1 MNRWLLLPAGLALGI
16 ALQGLWSASVVG
28 LLLCWALLAGVCAWR
43 ASRRWR
49 WVLCLACLC
58 GLWGSFW
65 GNWRAPAASA
75 GDISRLAPAPKLG
88 VSGRISTDLELLGAE
103 RWRVRVDQ
111 LQLTDRAKTPLAGST
126 LVYFQQT
133 APVVYRIG
141 DRVEIRGRLTAVPAA
156 MNFGAFSYRDYL
168 ARQQIF
174 SLIFAQ
180 TLRLEQAATGSWLPA
195 RHLQSLRLDLVRRL
209 ESHLPLG
216 SARILASLIVGE
228 QAAPVPKELK
238 AVFQAVGL
246 QHVLAVSGFQVQL
259 VVLSLLGLCL
269 ALRLPRSLCFGV
281 ALLGL
286 WGFVGL
292 TGGPPSVLRAACVA
306 SLGLLGFLRFR
317 QADPL
322 WALALGGSALL
333 LWQPALLQDIGF
345 QFSMLATAGLLLST
359 RPLMQYLGFLPLP
372 LAGLCAPVL
381 AAQCW
386 VLPAQLFHFG
396 SLSWL
401 FLPANLLAGLITT
414 ALTWLALAG
423 MLCGYLSNTLQGWV
437 LLPAHALVLLLLQV
451 LEALLQLPAPLWQLR
466 PLPLG
471 ATVLAYLV
479 LGLLCCGSALR
490 AVFQRGRGRCLVLGL
505 IMAVPLVLAG
515 RSWSE
520 NLRCPVRVTY
530 LAVGQGDSTLIE
542 AAGQVILIDA
552 GPRWPSETAPSGFQ
566 DAGERHILPYLQQ
579 RGIRRIDL
587 AILSHPH
594 LDHYGGFVTLAAHIP
609 IQHFVTVAGAE
620 HPPVAETD
628 AYAALLQQLAAEN
641 IRVSTVS
648 HGALRELA
656 PGLRLLFWQPL
667 ADATTAHAHEGP
679 DADETEAE
687 AVEYASLNNRSLV
700 VQLLHG
706 GVSFL
711 FSGDLE
717 AAGEAQLLA
726 TPGFQPR
733 HQIVKVPHHGS
744 KTSSTPAFL
753 AALQA
758 REAIVS
764 VGERNRFQHPSA
776 AVVAAYQAQGSRV
789 WRTDT
794 DGAICICSQGSRY
807 TVQTARSARR

>member
-1 MNRWLLLPAGLALGI
+1 MRRWLLLPGGLALGTGF
-16 ALQGLWSASVVG
+16 QGFELLSLSVLIIG
-28 LLLCWALLAGVCAWR
+28 WGVVAAAVAVFCP
-43 ASRRWR
+43 RRWR
-49 WVLCLACLC
+49 WVLCLACLS

-65 GNWRAPAASA
+65 ASWRAPAAAPS
-75 GDISRLAPAPKLG
+75 DISRLAPAPRLRF
-88 VSGRISTDLELLGAE
+88 SGRVCSDLEALGAD
-103 RWRVRVDQ
+103 RWRVAVDQ
-111 LQLTDRAKTPLAGST
+111 LQLADQTESQLTGKT
-126 LVYFQQT
+126 LVYFKQT
-133 APVVYRIG
+133 AAVTYRIG
-141 DRVEIRGRLTAVPAA
+141 DRIQIKGRLGQVPAA
-156 MNFGAFSYRDYL
+156 LNFGAFSYRDYL
-168 ARQQIF
+168 ARQQVF
-174 SLIFAQ
+174 SLVFADTVSLQ
-180 TLRLEQAATGSWLPA
+180 QAATGSMQPERL
-195 RHLQSLRLDLVRRL
+195 LQGLRLDLVRRL
-209 ESHLPLG
+209 EAHLPLG

-228 QAAPVPKELK
+228 KAAPVPEEIK

-269 ALRLPRSLCFGV
+269 ALRLPRSLCFGL

-333 LWQPALLQDIGF
+333 LWQPALVQDIGF

-359 RPLMQYLGFLPLP
+359 RRLLGYLGFLPLP

-381 AAQCW
+381 AAQIW
-386 VLPAQLFHFG
+386 VLPAQLLHFG

-423 MLCGYLSNTLQGWV
+423 MLCGYLSSTLQGWV
-437 LLPAHALVLLLLQV
+437 LLPAHALVTLLLQM
-451 LEALLQLPAPLWQLR
+451 LEALLQLPSPLWQFR

-471 ATVLAYLV
+471 AVVLAYAL
-479 LGLLCCGSALR
+479 LGFWIAGHGPAVGLSRTRRQRLLLAMLLAL
-490 AVFQRGRGRCLVLGL
+490 
-505 IMAVPLVLAG
+505 PLVLAG

-520 NLRCPVRVTY
+520 SLRCPVRVTY

-552 GPRWPSETAPSGFQ
+552 GPRWPSETHPSGFQ

-579 RGIRRIDL
+579 RGIRKIDL

-594 LDHYGGFVTLAAHIP
+594 LDHYGGFFSLAAQLP
-609 IQHFVTVAGAE
+609 IAEFMTVASEDSASEKRPDSGGTY
-620 HPPVAETD
+620 P
-628 AYAALLQQLAAEN
+628 ALLKHLKAKGT
-641 IRVSTVS
+641 RLTHVP
-648 HGALRELA
+648 HGGWRELA
-656 PGLRLLFWQPL
+656 SGLRLVFWQPL
-667 ADATTAHAHEGP
+667 AETQTGHTHAGE
-679 DADETEAE
+679 DAE
-687 AVEYASLNNRSLV
+687 AAEYASLNNRSMV
-700 VQLLHG
+700 VQLRHRDLA
-706 GVSFL
+706 FL

-717 AAGEAQLLA
+717 SAGEQHLLA
-726 TPGFQPR
+726 TPGFQAR

-744 KTSSTPAFL
+744 KTSSTQAFL
-753 AALQA
+753 AAVQP

-776 AVVAAYQAQGSRV
+776 DVLARYQAQGSRV

-794 DGAICICSQGSRY
+794 DGAVCICSQGQGY
-807 TVQTARSARR
+807 TVQTARSARL